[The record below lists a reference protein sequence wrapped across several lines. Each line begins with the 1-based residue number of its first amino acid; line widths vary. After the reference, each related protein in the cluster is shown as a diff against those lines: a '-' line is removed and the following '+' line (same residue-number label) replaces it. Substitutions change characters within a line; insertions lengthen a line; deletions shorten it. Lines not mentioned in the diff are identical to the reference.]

1 MIITILI
8 LAILIWAYLVGQSRG
23 LALQGYYTLGSWV
36 AIFIALKNYQSLGE
50 KISLWVPF
58 ASATSDS
65 KLAFYTSKLL
75 FEIDHVF
82 YATLAFLVVFLIVYG
97 IVRLIGIFLSAL
109 ENKIILGKGGNII
122 AGALAVCCVY
132 FVLSLGLM
140 VLSTIPIPLVQN
152 QLAGSGL
159 ARVMLVNTPFF
170 SGWLQESFITQI
182 THIKV

>member
-8 LAILIWAYLVGQSRG
+8 LVLLIWAYLVGQSRG
-23 LALQGYYTLGSWV
+23 LALQGFYMLGSWV
-36 AIFIALKNYQSLGE
+36 AIFLALKNYQALGE

-58 ASATSDS
+58 ASATSES
-65 KLAFYTSKLL
+65 KLAFYPSKLL

-82 YATLAFLVVFLIVYG
+82 YAALAFMAIFLVVYG
-97 IVRLIGIFLSAL
+97 IVRLIGIFLGAL
-109 ENKIILGKGGNII
+109 DSKMILGRAGNIM

-140 VLSTIPIPLVQN
+140 ILSTIPIPLVQN
-152 QLAGSGL
+152 QLAASGL
-159 ARVMLVNTPFF
+159 ARFMLVNTPFF
-170 SGWLQESFITQI
+170 SAWLQESFITQI